1 MPRVGVLSPEE
12 SEYPDLVQEAG
23 GEPVP
28 LGVPLIRPA
37 GVALHR
43 EWTADWAQISCS
55 GEDLDGLLISAAEPA
70 ELAGS
75 LIAALRL
82 GLPAILPAP
91 LPKPLTIAPPGFGFP
106 SLPAEP

>member
-82 GLPAILPAP
+82 RPPAVLAAPPAN
-91 LPKPLTIAPPGFGFP
+91 PLTLSPAAFGFA
-106 SLPAEP
+106 SFT